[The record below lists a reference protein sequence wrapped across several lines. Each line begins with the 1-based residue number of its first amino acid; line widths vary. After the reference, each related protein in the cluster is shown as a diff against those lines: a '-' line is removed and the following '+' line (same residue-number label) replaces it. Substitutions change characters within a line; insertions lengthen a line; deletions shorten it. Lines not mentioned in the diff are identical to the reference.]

1 MGKHRDYMSGSSLSG
16 GNLQAETAGPGTP
29 AATEVSAPLLRVSG
43 LQTHFGAP
51 AHPLRVV
58 DGLDLELRR
67 GETFALLGES
77 GCGKSMTALSL
88 MRLLP
93 PGGRIVA
100 GRVWLG
106 ATELLGLPEQA
117 MRRVRGGRM
126 GMIFQEPQTSLNPV
140 LRVGQQIAEAVTA
153 HAGPG
158 RRRQEVTGRVLAL
171 LNAVGIPDPER
182 RLREY
187 PHQLSGGMKQR
198 VMIAMALAGDPEL
211 LIADEPTT
219 ALDVTIQ
226 AQVLRLLKRLQGE
239 TGLAVLLITH
249 DLGVVA
255 ETADRLAVM
264 YAGQIVETAASADFF
279 VQSAH
284 PYSRMLR
291 DSLPTPEKRLGRL
304 AVIPGRVPPL
314 DQVLP
319 GCRFAD
325 RCDRVMAICRVEP
338 PPWGTHGPDHRVRCH
353 LSLIGA
359 MVVSV
364 SLSQLQED
372 PDRLSGGDAGG
383 VTYVPPTADGVQGR
397 LTADPCLTPGADMAQ
412 GADIAEEMEV
422 VEGVEVAEGAEV
434 AEGVDVGERE
444 QARAGS
450 CPPWGG
456 ESAATPAVP
465 GEPLVT
471 IAGLKIHFPI
481 HQGLWRRVVGQVR
494 AVDGIDFTLWAG
506 QTLALVGESG
516 CGKTTTGKG
525 LLQLIRPGGGSV
537 HYQGRDLVGLSH
549 GALRPYRKDLQII
562 FQDPFASM
570 NPRLRVGDIIGEG
583 LQALRM
589 ATGRAERRARV
600 LALLEEVGLPDEA
613 ADRYPHEF
621 SGGQRQRICIARAL
635 AVEPRVLVCDEP
647 TSALDVSVQAQIL
660 NLLKELQARKR
671 LAYLFITHNLAVV
684 SYLAH
689 EVAVMYLGRIVEF
702 GPVEA
707 VLTDP
712 RHPYTRA
719 LLSAVPVIDPASRRE
734 LIRLEG
740 DLPSPA
746 KPPAGC
752 HFHPRCPEALPEC
765 ARTYPPQVSPG
776 PARRVHCF
784 RVQPAQESVRVRVP
798 QRS

>member
-1 MGKHRDYMSGSSLSG
+1 MGKRQDYMSGSSLSG
-16 GNLQAETAGPGTP
+16 GNLQPGMARPEAPP
-29 AATEVSAPLLRVSG
+29 APGAASPLLRVSG
-43 LQTHFGAP
+43 LRTHLGSLAK
-51 AHPLRVV
+51 PLRVV
-58 DGLDLELRR
+58 DGLDLDLWP

-93 PGGRIVA
+93 PTGRLVA

-106 ATELLGLPEQA
+106 ETELLGLPEQA

-153 HAGPG
+153 HAGTHTRSGAGSGGGIG
-158 RRRQEVTGRVLAL
+158 RRREVRGRCLEL
-171 LNAVGIPDPER
+171 LTAVGIPDPER
-182 RLREY
+182 RLGEY

-226 AQVLRLLKRLQGE
+226 AQVLSLLKRLQAE

-264 YAGQIVETAASADFF
+264 YAGQIVETATSADFF
-279 VQSAH
+279 AQAAH

-291 DSLPTPEKRLGRL
+291 ESLPAPEKRQGRL

-314 DQVLP
+314 DQVVP

-325 RCDRVMAICRVEP
+325 RCDRAVALCRAEP
-338 PPWGTHGPDHRVRCH
+338 PPWGARGPDHWVRCH
-353 LSLIGA
+353 LALTTATLAGVGSSRRLEESDQAIPPDAHSDLVAGIGRGMEEEGKA
-359 MVVSV
+359 R
-364 SLSQLQED
+364 E
-372 PDRLSGGDAGG
+372 GAGG
-383 VTYVPPTADGVQGR
+383 GQ
-397 LTADPCLTPGADMAQ
+397 
-412 GADIAEEMEV
+412 
-422 VEGVEVAEGAEV
+422 
-434 AEGVDVGERE
+434 VGEVT
-444 QARAGS
+444 G
-450 CPPWGG
+450 
-456 ESAATPAVP
+456 TPANL
-465 GEPLVT
+465 GETLLAV
-471 IAGLKIHFPI
+471 AGLKVHFPI
-481 HQGLWRRVVGQVR
+481 RKGFWRRTVGQVR
-494 AVDGIDFTLWAG
+494 AVDGIDFTLGAG
-506 QTLALVGESG
+506 RTLALVGESG
-516 CGKTTTGKG
+516 CGKTTAGKG
-525 LLQLIRPGGGSV
+525 LLQLIRPDGGSV
-537 HYQGRDLVGLSH
+537 HFQGLDLVGLSH
-549 GALRPYRKDLQII
+549 GALRPFRKDLQII

-570 NPRLRVGDIIGEG
+570 NPRLRVGEIIGEG
-583 LQALRM
+583 LQALGL
-589 ATGRAERRARV
+589 APGRVARRARV
-600 LALLEEVGLPDEA
+600 LALLEEVGLPAEA

-621 SGGQRQRICIARAL
+621 SGGQRQRVCIARAL

-660 NLLKELQARKR
+660 NLLKELQARKG

-707 VLTDP
+707 VLTDA

-746 KPPAGC
+746 HPPGGC
-752 HFHPRCPEALPEC
+752 HFHPRCPEATPEC
-765 ARTYPPQVSPG
+765 ARAYPPPVSPG
-776 PARRVHCF
+776 PGRRVHCL
-784 RVQPAQESVRVRVP
+784 RVQPAEP
-798 QRS
+798 GCPG